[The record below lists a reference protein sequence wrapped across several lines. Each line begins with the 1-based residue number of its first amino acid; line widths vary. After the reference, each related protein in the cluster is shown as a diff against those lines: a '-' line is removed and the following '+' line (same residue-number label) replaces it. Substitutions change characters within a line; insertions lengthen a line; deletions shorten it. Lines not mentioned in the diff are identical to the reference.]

1 MTNDSP
7 SKKKYILWAF
17 IFPFSLWGIILGCL
31 LFIPDQP
38 TRALISDIF
47 SSLCELF
54 VAIVLFITA
63 IRSSSQ
69 SKRLGIVWGT
79 LSLAVLSYALGD
91 ISWLI
96 IELIL
101 KEPPFP
107 SISDLFYLLFYPFF
121 FISIFLIPAEKTTRW
136 EWISKILDM
145 SIVILVA
152 TLGFWN
158 FLIGPLANSINGQPI
173 LEQLILVAY
182 PVGDLILLWTLV
194 AVLYRQKKKIPNIS
208 IILLVASSGGMV
220 ISDSV
225 YVYQSMMG
233 EYTSGGVVDAGFMLS
248 LLLTELA
255 GVYQIYSLN
264 RKKESNS
271 FPAIRNFPA
280 WEKGFLPILPYLL
293 MICAYILLIRSN
305 FVPMIMD
312 FRSMAIAVGAIILLI
327 IIRQTIT
334 LFENSRLTVK
344 LKQNLEITQKQA
356 KELASGNQSL
366 QAEIIERKRIEAELS
381 YSALHDR
388 LTDLPNRALFM
399 DRLYHAM
406 ERSKRHKDF
415 SYAVFFMDLDRF
427 KVVNDSLGHNVGDL
441 LLIEGAR
448 RLITCVRSED
458 TVARLGGD
466 EFVILL
472 EELDDPN
479 GFRQVADRILQELAI
494 PAVLGG
500 HKVFISISVGIVLGA
515 ERYEH
520 PEDILRDADIAMY
533 RAKRQGRGRY
543 EIFDPLM
550 LEGVMSRLEL
560 ENDLRKALE
569 KQEFIL
575 HYQPILD
582 LTADRIV
589 GFEALV
595 RWQHPTRGLT
605 LPGDFIPIAEETGL
619 IVPIGYWILEEAC
632 RQIHAWQEQYP
643 ADPPLTMNVNL
654 SARQCAEMDL
664 IEKIVEILGKNKV
677 DPGSLKLELTES
689 LVVEDSRAT
698 SIMLSKLRELGI
710 QVQIDDFGTGYSS
723 LSSLHTLPIDTLKID
738 RTFISQIGINNGGIE
753 IVQTILA
760 LAHSLG
766 MKVIAEGVETD
777 EQLSKLKS
785 LDCKYVQG
793 FLIARPVDSR
803 EAGALIGKSFS
814 GASISP

>member
-1 MTNDSP
+1 MGKSNTAS
-7 SKKKYILWAF
+7 F
-17 IFPFSLWGIILGCL
+17 FERL
-31 LFIPDQP
+31 LRRTGKWYPLL
-38 TRALISDIF
+38 ALLLIQ
-47 SSLCELF
+47 
-54 VAIVLFITA
+54 IVNTPI
-63 IRSSSQ
+63 
-69 SKRLGIVWGT
+69 
-79 LSLAVLSYALGD
+79 
-91 ISWLI
+91 
-96 IELIL
+96 LIL
-101 KEPPFP
+101 LTAMPAQQNAEFSKSQGINLLIFGCIALLIRNVALLVQFNL
-107 SISDLFYLLFYPFF
+107 SNKDLLIRLSGLKHEEVTNTDPEQEKRAWKQATSASRNYIFFEFIGLL
-121 FISIFLIPAEKTTRW
+121 I
-136 EWISKILDM
+136 
-145 SIVILVA
+145 
-152 TLGFWN
+152 
-158 FLIGPLANSINGQPI
+158 
-173 LEQLILVAY
+173 LILVLIFNYSHLHLSLEQVIQLGLAAEAASIANLIMENLLLDQWFE
-182 PVGDLILLWTLV
+182 PVLKFTLPKQVEAQLAGISGMHLWVKLSLSMIGLVLI
-194 AVLYRQKKKIPNIS
+194 
-208 IILLVASSGGMV
+208 
-220 ISDSV
+220 
-225 YVYQSMMG
+225 
-233 EYTSGGVVDAGFMLS
+233 S
-248 LLLTELA
+248 LLLVVPTAYHQVTLIFSGVSLSTGRMVSASLMIINAGFGAIVIGAFLSFRLVYYFSAPFRNMIELFKKVEKGDLSQRIDVTSPNEFGKLNIYINHTISRLQILTSTLEQQVIDRTSQLKTANEQLQVELA
-255 GVYQIYSLN
+255 
-264 RKKESNS
+264 
-271 FPAIRNFPA
+271 
-280 WEKGFLPILPYLL
+280 
-293 MICAYILLIRSN
+293 
-305 FVPMIMD
+305 
-312 FRSMAIAVGAIILLI
+312 
-327 IIRQTIT
+327 
-334 LFENSRLTVK
+334 
-344 LKQNLEITQKQA
+344 
-356 KELASGNQSL
+356 
-366 QAEIIERKRIEAELS
+366 ERKRMEEQLS
-381 YSALHDR
+381 FTALHDT
-388 LTDLPNRALFM
+388 LTNLPNRALFM

-406 ERSKRHKDF
+406 ERSRRHKDF

-427 KVVNDSLGHNVGDL
+427 KVVNDSLGHNIGDL

-448 RLITCVRSED
+448 RLTACVRSED

-472 EELDDPN
+472 EELDDPD

-500 HKVFISISVGIVLGA
+500 HKVFISISVGIVLGS

-533 RAKRQGRGRY
+533 RAKRQGRGRF
-543 EIFDPLM
+543 EIFDPSM
-550 LEGVMSRLEL
+550 LESVLSHLEL

-569 KQEFIL
+569 KQEFIVY
-575 HYQPILD
+575 YQPILD
-582 LTADRIV
+582 LTANRIV

-595 RWQHPTRGLT
+595 RWQHPKRGLT

-664 IEKIVEILGKNKV
+664 IEKIVEILEKNKV

-738 RTFISQIGINNGGIE
+738 RTFISQIGINNGGVE
-753 IVQTILA
+753 IIQTILA

-803 EAGALIGKSFS
+803 EAGDLIRKSFA
-814 GASISP
+814 GLEG